1 MFNFFK
7 GLKMETYKNYSYKIE
22 QDECNDSPC
31 SWDNLGTCIFR
42 GTHSALGD
50 NNTLDFSSCRGW
62 KDEEAVIRK
71 EYGKD
76 CVLIPVYAYIHSGM
90 TIKTTPFIDS
100 WDSGRLGSIVVSRE
114 KIRKEYNVS
123 RVNADILKLAVDAL
137 VREIKTLDQFITGD
151 IWSYTITD
159 PDGNEIDS
167 CGGYYGYSDTID
179 DVHSVIEHIIKTT
192 EQNCGVQQE
201 LPL

>member
-1 MFNFFK
+1 
-7 GLKMETYKNYSYKIE
+7 METYKNYSYTIE
-22 QDECNDSPC
+22 QDECYDSPR

-50 NNTLDFSSCRGW
+50 DHTLDFSSCRGW
-62 KDEEAVIRK
+62 KDEEAVIRR

-76 CVLIPVYAYIHSGM
+76 CVIIPVYAYIHSGM
-90 TIKTTPFIDS
+90 TIKTTPFNDF

-114 KIRKEYNVS
+114 KIRKDYNVS
-123 RVNADILKLAVDAL
+123 RVTENVLNTAIACLEG
-137 VREIKTLDQFITGD
+137 EIKTLDQFITGD

-159 PDGNEIDS
+159 PDGQEVDS
-167 CGGYYGYSDTID
+167 CGGYYGYNDTID
-179 DVHSVIEHIIKTT
+179 EVHSVIEHIIKTT

-201 LPL
+201 LTL